1 VTVIVTVLRDIRVE
15 RTLRSLLRQ
24 TRPPDRILVDDGG
37 GAGPVREIARRMASE
52 SPRIVYLDAPGSIP
66 ESRNRA
72 LREVETEF
80 VAFLDADEVAPPEW
94 LDRLLAPFADPAVG
108 FTGGP
113 TPAMEGTARTIG
125 ARYYDAYLRRFYET
139 IARYHPHALPMG
151 NSAWRTEVFDR
162 VGLLDT
168 TLYEAAASED
178 QEMALRALRAGYL
191 GRYVAEAGVAH
202 DFSDL
207 TLYRWLA
214 KQSRYALGGY
224 VVWRRHGSTY
234 EASAGGLLPYIAPP
248 ALIALGALLLPWPI
262 LRLPGEI
269 LLIVGGLSGL
279 GVLLGLALQGMLW
292 ERRFP
297 GMRYRPVEF
306 LRRWATLWGA
316 ARGFLRYGRQGYDR
330 TPPPPGR
337 PEGSPSVPQGNS
349 PPAGTRPGAPGP
361 PP

>member
-1 VTVIVTVLRDIRVE
+1 MPGSPRRPGAVTVIVTVLRDPRVE
-15 RTLRSLLRQ
+15 RTLGSLRRQ

-37 GAGPVREIARRMASE
+37 GPGPIREIARRLAAE
-52 SPRIVYLDAPGSIP
+52 DPRIVYLDAPGSIP

-72 LREVETEF
+72 LREVDTEF

-94 LDRLLAPFADPAVG
+94 LAKLLAPMTDPTVG

-139 IARYHPHALPMG
+139 VARHHPHALPMG

-168 TLYEAAASED
+168 TLYESAASED
-178 QEMALRALRAGYL
+178 QEIALRALRAGYQ
-191 GRYVAEAGVAH
+191 GRYVAEAWVAH

-207 TLYRWLA
+207 SLYRWLS

-234 EASAGGLLPYIAPP
+234 EASPGGLLPYVAPP
-248 ALIALGALLLPWPI
+248 ALIVLGGLLLPWPI
-262 LRLPGEI
+262 LRTPGEI
-269 LLIVGGLSGL
+269 LLVVGALLGL
-279 GVLLGLALQGMLW
+279 GVLLGLGLQGMAW
-292 ERRFP
+292 ERSYP

-306 LRRWATLWGA
+306 LRRWATLLGA
-316 ARGFLRYGRQGYDR
+316 ARGFLRYGRGGYDR
-330 TPPPPGR
+330 PASPPDRLG
-337 PEGSPSVPQGNS
+337 GSP
-349 PPAGTRPGAPGP
+349 
-361 PP
+361 